1 MPMRHAVLAI
11 AIACASLAI
20 APARAAD
27 AKIKSDGTFGAAPVV
42 ADGELAAQRAKG
54 EDGSILCSLCTA
66 DGTSTISGNAFQNAV
81 GVFTVVQNTGN
92 QVFMNTVTV
101 VNVSISK

>member
-1 MPMRHAVLAI
+1 MKYAGLYAISVAWLAI
-11 AIACASLAI
+11 V
-20 APARAAD
+20 PALAAD
-27 AKIKSDGTFGAAPVV
+27 PQAKSDEVFNAAPVV
-42 ADGELAAQRAKG
+42 SDNELAGLRAKG
-54 EDGSILCSLCTA
+54 VDGGIVCLLCTA

-92 QVFMNTVTV
+92 QVFLNTVTV

>member
-1 MPMRHAVLAI
+1 MRYALAASAAVAALWAAAAGAAEPLAPGEA
-11 AIACASLAI
+11 AI
-20 APARAAD
+20 
-27 AKIKSDGTFGAAPVV
+27 GAAPVV
-42 ADGELAAQRAKG
+42 ADRELAAQRAKG
-54 EDGSILCSLCTA
+54 ADGSILCSLCTA

-101 VNVSISK
+101 VNVTISK